1 MNATSNPVPSPRRLQ
16 LVWST
21 EDTGMTLRIAFASD
35 DRTRVNQHFGAAEG
49 FAVYDIGTDRAQLA
63 GVGEFPPETMDGNED
78 KLAAKIQFLHG
89 CTAVFVLAIGAS
101 AIKQLMAA
109 GVQPVRITGSDRI
122 EDIVLYVQEGM
133 RDGGVPWI
141 DKALAGQRK
150 DDARF
155 ARMADEG
162 WEG

>member
-1 MNATSNPVPSPRRLQ
+1 MNAISNPGPSPRRLR

-21 EDTGMTLRIAFASD
+21 EDEGMTLRIAFASD
-35 DRTRVNQHFGAAEG
+35 DRSRVNQHFGAAQG
-49 FAVYDIGTDRAQLA
+49 FAVYDIGPDRARLA
-63 GVGEFPPETMDGNED
+63 GIGEFPPETMDGNED
-78 KLAAKIQFLHG
+78 KLAAKIQFLQG

-122 EDIVLYVQEGM
+122 DDIVLYVQEGM
-133 RDGGVPWI
+133 REGGVPWI
-141 DKALAGQRK
+141 DKALAGQRR

-155 ARMADEG
+155 ARMAEEG
-162 WEG
+162 WQE

>member
-1 MNATSNPVPSPRRLQ
+1 MNPTAPSPRRLQ

-21 EDTGMTLRIAFASD
+21 REPGVSLRIAFASN

-49 FAVYDIGTDRAQLA
+49 FVVYDIGLDRAQLA
-63 GVGEFPPETMDGNED
+63 GLGEFPPESMDGNED
-78 KLAAKIQFLHG
+78 KLAAKIQFLQG
-89 CTAVFVLAIGAS
+89 STAVFVLAIGAS
-101 AIKQLMAA
+101 AIKQLLAA

-122 EDIVLYVQEGM
+122 DDIVAYVQEGM
-133 RDGGVPWI
+133 REGGVPWI
-141 DKALAGQRK
+141 DKALAGQGK

-155 ARMADEG
+155 ARMAEEG